1 MIKGDTALDMRGRCS
16 AGQKVC
22 LFAYCFWRAQYLS
35 IGGLNR
41 KLKTPRNIGF
51 VHFFYGSEILNTLN
65 FQSRRQLA
73 AIVHRTIALEP
84 FFLFSLY
91 LKCACVIFSTFFFW
105 YTVNLAALENW
116 RNGKLPNL
124 VKFWCSLSPWNAFV
138 LSLFY
143 SSLELR
149 NRNSVR
155 RMGSDLWLSE
165 GYRIVFCWYSIFNQ
179 RPLGKISLNFVFY
192 LLQTLS

>member
-22 LFAYCFWRAQYLS
+22 LFAYCFWWAQYLS
-35 IGGLNR
+35 IGSLNR
-41 KLKTPRNIGF
+41 KLKTPRNIIF
-51 VHFFYGSEILNTLN
+51 VYFFNEVKSLTRWTFNLGGNWRQSSIERLHWNLFFCFLYIWSVPVSYFLHFF
-65 FQSRRQLA
+65 
-73 AIVHRTIALEP
+73 
-84 FFLFSLY
+84 FL
-91 LKCACVIFSTFFFW
+91 

-116 RNGKLPNL
+116 RSGKPPKS

-155 RMGSDLWLSE
+155 RMRSDLWLSE